1 MRLLSRS
8 LLAVL
13 PVLLA
18 STGQAS
24 AQKQNDGGFKWY
36 FGPQIGVM
44 VYKTPIQSATSA
56 VTGGL
61 HVYVTG
67 RHAGLQLAY
76 DEAFR
81 DNNQSQMLDPSAPT
95 GVRNVAF
102 NNVGRF
108 SATIMAVPL
117 DTHFQPYIGVGFGIL
132 MTIKEYPDLTGL
144 TTGGEVAA
152 TQQLASDASSY
163 GYGSAVLGVQFQ
175 AGPVMVFG
183 QGQVS
188 SAPGIGKLLTGAN
201 YTLMGGIRICL
212 GGSHEDISGLK

>member
-8 LLAVL
+8 LLALL

-18 STGQAS
+18 STGQAA
-24 AQKQNDGGFKWY
+24 AQKQNDGFKWY
-36 FGPQIGVM
+36 FGPQVGIM
-44 VYKTPIQSATSA
+44 VFKTPIQSATSA
-56 VTGGL
+56 ITGGA
-61 HVYVTG
+61 HIYVTG
-67 RHAGLQLAY
+67 RHAALQLAY

-81 DNNQSQMLDPSAPT
+81 NNNQSQMLDPSAPS

-144 TTGGEVAA
+144 VTGEEVAA
-152 TQQLASDASSY
+152 TQELASNAGSY
-163 GYGSAVLGVQFQ
+163 GYGSAVVGVQFQ

-183 QGQVS
+183 QGQIS

-201 YTLMGGIRICL
+201 YTLMGGIRISL

>member
-24 AQKQNDGGFKWY
+24 AQKQSDGTRWY
-36 FGPQIGVM
+36 FGPQVGVM
-44 VYKTPIQSATSA
+44 VFKTPIQSATSA
-56 VTGGL
+56 ITAGVQV
-61 HVYVTG
+61 HVSAHHT
-67 RHAGLQLAY
+67 ALTLAY

-81 DNNQSQMLDPSAPT
+81 DNNQSQMLDPTAPS

-102 NNVGRF
+102 NNVGRI
-108 SATIMAVPL
+108 SASITAVPL
-117 DTHFQPYIGVGFGIL
+117 DSHFQPYIGVGFGIL
-132 MTIKEYPDLTGL
+132 LTVKNYPDLTGL

-152 TQQLASDASSY
+152 AQDLANSAGSY
-163 GYGSAVLGVQFQ
+163 GYGALVLGVQFK

-183 QGQVS
+183 EGQVS
-188 SAPGIGKLLTGAN
+188 SSPGIGKLLTGAN
-201 YTLMGGIRICL
+201 YTLIGGIRISL
-212 GGSHEDISGLK
+212 GSAHEDISGLN